1 MKITKRPFG
10 TLADGTAVSCWTME
24 NAHGLRAEL
33 LDYGATIRSVQVPN
47 RAGRLIDVVL
57 GYDDLAGYA
66 GNPSFYGATIGRFG
80 NRIGGAEFALNGKTY
95 WLAKNNGEN
104 HLHGGLRGFDKYV
117 WQGTEEPDGVRFTR
131 VSLDGEE
138 GYPGTLTVSVKF
150 SWQGD
155 GLMLHYT
162 AQCDQDT
169 ILNLTNHSYFNL
181 NGHASGS
188 ALGHRVTVDADFYL
202 EADAASIPTGRK
214 LSVKGTPMDFTE
226 EKTLGLD
233 IGADFTP
240 LTDCCGYDQC
250 YVIRDSGLRHATWAV
265 GPETGIRMEVLTT
278 LPGVHLYTANFLAPV
293 TAGKD
298 GAHYAARDAVC
309 FETEDFPDAPNH
321 PNFPDTTLLPDKP
334 YSSTTIY
341 RFDLAEM

>member
-33 LDYGATIRSVQVPN
+33 LDYGATICSVQVPD

-131 VSLDGEE
+131 VSPDGEE

-181 NGHASGS
+181 DGEGTVQEQLLKIHADYY
-188 ALGHRVTVDADFYL
+188 TPNDAGCL
-202 EADAASIPTGRK
+202 PTG
-214 LSVKGTPMDFTE
+214 E
-226 EKTLGLD
+226 
-233 IGADFTP
+233 
-240 LTDCCGYDQC
+240 
-250 YVIRDSGLRHATWAV
+250 
-265 GPETGIRMEVLTT
+265 
-278 LPGVHLYTANFLAPV
+278 LAPV
-293 TAGKD
+293 AGTAIVMCVTTDQPGVQLFTANHMKERIGKN
-298 GAHYAARDAVC
+298 GQQYGHRSAFC
-309 FETEDFPDAPNH
+309 LETQHFPDCIHH
-321 PNFPDTTLLPDKP
+321 PDWPSCVLRAGEVFDSK
-334 YSSTTIY
+334 TIY
-341 RFDLAEM
+341 SFTTE